1 MTAKK
6 SAPTAAVKP
15 ATPAK
20 AATEKSGDKRVA
32 AVKQPAASKT
42 EAKTASKAV
51 AADDKAK
58 KGRKPAKVDEK
69 AKKAELVEED
79 GDENGQDHADH
90 GDGFVLAGQIGRGA
104 GLDGCCDF
112 LHPGVARVLR
122 KNPAADPHAVD
133 DGNQTA
139 SDGQHDR
146 VTS

>member
-32 AVKQPAASKT
+32 AVKQPSAAKT
-42 EAKTASKAV
+42 EAKTAPKA
-51 AADDKAK
+51 AATDDKAK

-79 GDENGQDHADH
+79 FSDIEGDLEGEPEVEVAD
-90 GDGFVLAGQIGRGA
+90 DAEKTKA
-104 GLDGCCDF
+104 
-112 LHPGVARVLR
+112 
-122 KNPAADPHAVD
+122 
-133 DGNQTA
+133 
-139 SDGQHDR
+139 
-146 VTS
+146 